1 MKQGN
6 ETLKRKLIKMK
17 TAFRN
22 KENTLGQLSAP
33 NKNKQNV
40 EKAIIKELLNTNN
53 ILKKISMYEIPLD
66 LKNSKKKHH
75 TQENKKRNIKFR
87 SRCFSRFISFHLI
100 INY

>member
-1 MKQGN
+1 
-6 ETLKRKLIKMK
+6 MK

-75 TQENKKRNIKFR
+75 T
-87 SRCFSRFISFHLI
+87 
-100 INY
+100 